1 MATWTRTSRISSR
14 VQPLRSAA
22 LTCSFGSWGR
32 VSALIMARLIVLGT
46 LRESPG
52 RVQTVPQQYSVTSS
66 WRGRVKSS
74 ACSMARLTYSS
85 PNTARRTANPSSK
98 RLLDT
103 NSHPLLTVRPF
114 ELPLEDMIVLQS
126 YKYDSQYSLPA

>member
-1 MATWTRTSRISSR
+1 MATCRSTSRISSL
-14 VQPLRSAA
+14 VQPLRSAP
-22 LTCSFGSWGR
+22 LTCSFNSCGLL
-32 VSALIMARLIVLGT
+32 SALIIAKLIK
-46 LRESPG
+46 LRILRDSPG
-52 RVQTVPQQYSVTSS
+52 RVQMVPQQYSVTSS
-66 WRGRVKSS
+66 WRGLVKSS

-85 PNTARRTANPSSK
+85 PSTARRTANPSSK